1 MKNILLFELIPNGCY
16 PFWEKC
22 MPLLYVLLLILV
34 FLVFFNRRGKGL
46 LKFVKYVLSPCTLVG
61 GLFVYFIGYDQ
72 VSPGHWISNVFQAI
86 FSTVRLFVLGND
98 LVEIHAEVINNHS
111 YMLWFSIITASAA
124 VIFAS
129 FFLNLFGK
137 RLIYTLKIW
146 WNHSNKNY
154 IFFGVNEASISLAKD
169 ILKKKNSRIV
179 IFIKDIDINENSLL
193 YRQAEELGALLISNV
208 SIIEKIF
215 VKNEESIIRP
225 HEAESS
231 PKKILVENN
240 YLKKFKLIKRV
251 SSRESYFFFL
261 TENEDFNVR
270 ASRSLLAEIKQTP
283 INKQITFHIRTLSE
297 DMEDLYYE
305 SFSTIPSKIMISFL
319 NDSDIAARQLIRT
332 NNPVDWINIDYEYG
346 IAKSNFHVLIIG
358 FGQSGIAVLK
368 NLIEFG
374 QFVGSNF
381 RSIVID
387 KNVNSISGSFVNRYP
402 GLGTNYY
409 IDYVE
414 TTVGNSKFYE
424 TIKKE
429 LDELDYITIALGN
442 DALNIQTAFDIQQM
456 VLKIS
461 DRPLKILVRL
471 NDNYSYD
478 NLFNQIGNLYVE
490 TFGREKDVFTEDIVI
505 RGSME
510 KSAKKIHDYYNA
522 KTLSG
527 KKMEWDK
534 LSRIKQLSNISVA
547 EHIHTKLALAGLTV
561 QGVKAFQS
569 KDDFTTYIGKIR
581 LENLAIGEH
590 LRWNTNLFVN
600 GWNTLKL
607 EELPTGSNYNKIENK
622 RLHACLVD
630 WETLSLVNKHFKE
643 DFYDYDRENIL
654 GIYDLIKEGIYTE

>member
-1 MKNILLFELIPNGCY
+1 M
-16 PFWEKC
+16 
-22 MPLLYVLLLILV
+22 
-34 FLVFFNRRGKGL
+34 
-46 LKFVKYVLSPCTLVG
+46 KFVKYVLAPCTLAG
-61 GLFVYFIGYDQ
+61 GFVVYFIGYEQ
-72 VSPGHWISNVFQAI
+72 VSPGSLVSNVFQAI

-129 FFLNLFGK
+129 FFLNIFGK
-137 RLIYTLKIW
+137 RIIYTLRIW
-146 WNHSNKNY
+146 WNHSIKNY

-169 ILKKKNSRIV
+169 ILKKKNSCLV
-179 IFIKDIDINENSLL
+179 IFIKDFDVNENSLL
-193 YRQAEELGALLISNV
+193 YRQAEELDALLISNV
-208 SIIEKIF
+208 SMIEKVF

-225 HEAESS
+225 HEEESAR

-240 YLKKFKLIKRV
+240 YLKKFMLIKRV
-251 SSRESYFFFL
+251 TSRESSFFFL

-270 ASRSLLAEIKQTP
+270 ASRSLLAEINKLP
-283 INKQITFHIRTLSE
+283 INKQVTFHIRTLSE

-305 SFSTIPSKIMISFL
+305 SLATISSKIMISFL

-332 NNPVDWINIDYEYG
+332 YNPVDWINIDYEQG
-346 IAKSNFHVLIIG
+346 IAKSDFHVMVIG
-358 FGQSGIAVLK
+358 FGQSGISVLK

-374 QFVGSNF
+374 QFEGSTF
-381 RSIVID
+381 RAIVID
-387 KNVNSISGSFVNRYP
+387 KNVNSISGSFENRYC
-402 GLGTNYY
+402 GLVTNYN

-414 TTVGNSKFYE
+414 TSVGHLMFYE

-429 LDELDYITIALGN
+429 LSKLDYITIALGN

-471 NDNYSYD
+471 NDNYSYE
-478 NLFNQIGNLYVE
+478 NLFNQIGNLFVG
-490 TFGREKDVFTEDIVI
+490 TFGREKDVFTEEIVI

-510 KSAKKIHDYYNA
+510 KSAKKVHDYYNA
-522 KTLSG
+522 KTLPG

-534 LSRIKQLSNISVA
+534 LSRMKQLSNISVA
-547 EHIHTKLALAGLTV
+547 EHIHTKLKLAGLTV
-561 QGVKAFQS
+561 QSVKEFHS
-569 KDDFTTYIGKIR
+569 KDDFITHIGKTR

-590 LRWNTNLFVN
+590 LRWNANLFVN

-607 EELPTGSNYNKIENK
+607 EELPIDSIYNKIENK

-643 DFYDYDRENIL
+643 DFYVYDRENVTS
-654 GIYDLIKEGIYTE
+654 IYDLIKDDIYTE